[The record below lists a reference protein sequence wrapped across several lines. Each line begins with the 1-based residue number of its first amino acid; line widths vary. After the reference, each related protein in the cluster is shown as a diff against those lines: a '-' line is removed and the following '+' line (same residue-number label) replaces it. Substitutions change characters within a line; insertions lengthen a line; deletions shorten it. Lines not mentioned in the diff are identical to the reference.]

1 MPIVFVDTN
10 VFVYALL
17 KPTRKLQPY
26 EINTKEAAKQ
36 IVSRINAGEEV
47 ACSVVHFSEICNI
60 IEYYLPL
67 EGALILEKG
76 LLLRENIQICEVT
89 PDDYLN
95 AVSISEQHPVG
106 LNAALAYVL
115 MKKTAITKIYSF
127 GKHFDCFPE
136 IKRITE

>member
-1 MPIVFVDTN
+1 MPIAFVDTN

-17 KPTRKLQPY
+17 KPTRKLQQH
-26 EINTKEAAKQ
+26 EIKAKEAAKQ
-36 IVSRINAGEEV
+36 IISRINDGEEV

-60 IEYYLPL
+60 IEYYLPF
-67 EGALILEKG
+67 EEALTLEKG

-89 PDDYLN
+89 QDDYLN

-106 LNAALAYVL
+106 LNDALAYVL

-127 GKHFDCFPE
+127 DKHFDCFPE
-136 IKRITE
+136 IHRITE

>member
-1 MPIVFVDTN
+1 MLQAYVDTN
-10 VFVYALL
+10 VFVYAML
-17 KPTRKLQPY
+17 KPTRKLQPR

-60 IEYYLPL
+60 IEYYLPQVR
-67 EGALILEKG
+67 ALTLEKG

-95 AVSISEQHPVG
+95 AVSIAEQHPIG
-106 LNAALAYVL
+106 LNDALAYVF
-115 MKKTAITKIYSF
+115 MKKAAITKIYSF
-127 GKHFDCFPE
+127 DAHFDCFPE
-136 IKRITE
+136 IHRITE